1 MNQPVI
7 CEGNQEEDIDQMIS
21 DADIYKDNQGMERI
35 PADNPPNL
43 RRRLGMRPT
52 VKEKLEWDQN
62 YEHARQDNVRKRKQ
76 RRVQGLHASL
86 SRLSAS
92 FLAAISVVERQI
104 AILLNLQRLFLTSH
118 RTETNDYGK
127 EYHLRQTPFYTNIAP
142 ILLPLENPDEIWPK
156 TLEAIDEVVRE
167 RKCSLEKI
175 KVLVEN
181 MEVKKEIV

>member
-1 MNQPVI
+1 VNQPLI
-7 CEGNQEEDIDQMIS
+7 CEDQEEDIDQMIS

-52 VKEKLEWDQN
+52 VKEKLEWDKN
-62 YEHARQDNVRKRKQ
+62 YELARQGKVRERKQ

-104 AILLNLQRLFLTSH
+104 AILLDLQSLFLASH
-118 RTETNDYGK
+118 RTETNNYGK
-127 EYHLRQTPFYTNIAP
+127 EYQLRQTPFYPNIAP
-142 ILLPLENPDEIWPK
+142 IPIPLQNPVEIWPK
-156 TLEAIDEVVRE
+156 TLDAIDEMVRE
-167 RKCSLEKI
+167 RKCSIEKI

-181 MEVKKEIV
+181 VEVKKEIV